1 MTDALET
8 AAAVDASPRPQR
20 ENDSSLQI
28 TDHELTSFEQKIESW
43 FSVTYMLNNLN
54 RGLDLPDSYP

>member
-1 MTDALET
+1 LET
-8 AAAVDASPRPQR
+8 AAAVGVSLRPQR
-20 ENDSSLQI
+20 ENDPPLQI